1 MRTQATLIKLSGHKT
16 TEQRQDRKTGGAPG
30 SGKGMREGNRVKQWI
45 YINNLRIERY
55 ERRGQLDTMFVYQN

>member
-1 MRTQATLIKLSGHKT
+1 MRTRATLIKLSGHKT

-45 YINNLRIERY
+45 YINEIVKE
-55 ERRGQLDTMFVYQN
+55 